1 MKNSNECEDNNE
13 EIKLDYFKKWGDRS
27 QKTERIYIR
36 VFPDTKERILTA
48 CKRVDLN
55 LSCFVTAAALE
66 AADFIIDGDN

>member
-36 VFPDTKERILTA
+36 VFPDTKERIRIYISLLIFEGGSL
-48 CKRVDLN
+48 KYIVPRHHNVGN
-55 LSCFVTAAALE
+55 LS
-66 AADFIIDGDN
+66 